1 MEKMKVELR
10 SGGVHI
16 SGYVNAVDRYSRPM
30 RANDGRIFIEKIL
43 PGAFKRAI
51 EKAENIKVK
60 HNHKRVITDLRS
72 GQITLKEDNIG
83 LYCEGFFTDEEI
95 VERAKNK
102 ELVGWSFGFLPDKYS
117 DSDSSQFGIDF
128 ERSID
133 ELNLNEVSII
143 DKRQL
148 PCYVGTSIE
157 VRSEENTDV
166 SFRANTGDCE
176 YTEEKK
182 TDYSLK
188 RKRLNLMKDSV

>member
-1 MEKMKVELR
+1 MKVELR

-51 EKAENIKVK
+51 EKADNIKFK